1 MDEAETRSKELQDML
16 ARQKVAFDMLMATR
30 SNYEGDMQQ
39 QEQELQALTTRL
51 QQVWIVLLHN

>member
-1 MDEAETRSKELQDML
+1 VDEAETRSKELQDML